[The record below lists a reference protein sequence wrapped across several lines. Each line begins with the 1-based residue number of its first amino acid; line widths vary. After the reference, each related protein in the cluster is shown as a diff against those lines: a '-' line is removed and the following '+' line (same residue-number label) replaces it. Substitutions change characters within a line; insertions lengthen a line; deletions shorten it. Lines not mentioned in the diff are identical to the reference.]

1 MSTPYFAIVRMEQP
15 STKLAED
22 FYVQLGWRPTVI
34 VALGA
39 DSSASMNYFVDG
51 LTGDDD
57 TALVPTGGGAI
68 DHDATPGISVDD
80 SGFTIGQ
87 ETTFFD
93 RNSAAV
99 GFLVWGMPPSGEA
112 LSQVITVSASL
123 PARDDEA
130 FGEGKQYDAD
140 IESDGSGRYN
150 PEFSDPGVYIA

>member
-1 MSTPYFAIVRMEQP
+1 M
-15 STKLAED
+15 
-22 FYVQLGWRPTVI
+22 QLGWRPTVI

-93 RNSAAV
+93 RNNA
-99 GFLVWGMPPSGEA
+99 
-112 LSQVITVSASL
+112 QRSASSFGGFH
-123 PARDDEA
+123 PRARR
-130 FGEGKQYDAD
+130 
-140 IESDGSGRYN
+140 SRR
-150 PEFSDPGVYIA
+150 